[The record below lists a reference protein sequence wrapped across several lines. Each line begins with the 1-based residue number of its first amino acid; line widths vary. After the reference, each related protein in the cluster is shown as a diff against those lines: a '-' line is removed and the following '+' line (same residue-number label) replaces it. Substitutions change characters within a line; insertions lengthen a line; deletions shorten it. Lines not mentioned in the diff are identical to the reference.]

1 VAEQSHDLQLAILC
15 RATNKQ
21 ITRVSK
27 GAKEAK
33 SARGGV
39 VLVKKKKNNN
49 NHHGDG
55 DGDGDGDE

>member
-15 RATNKQ
+15 RAPNKQ
-21 ITRVSK
+21 ITRVSE

-39 VLVKKKKNNN
+39 VVVKKKNNN
-49 NHHGDG
+49 NHH
-55 DGDGDGDE
+55 DGDGDE